1 MLEFLALII
10 LNKTTRITFLQSSYE
25 KEFMIFFYLFKL
37 FIKLDTIAE
46 EINCLSLPSKQLI
59 NTLVIV

>member
-46 EINCLSLPSKQLI
+46 EINC
-59 NTLVIV
+59 